1 MEKTPQEI
9 EREAL
14 DKLRDGIEDF
24 HLILKSIAHLMENEP
39 VKFKLAIKM
48 LK

>member
-1 MEKTPQEI
+1 MEKTAQEI

-14 DKLRDGIEDF
+14 DKLRNGVEDF
-24 HLILKSIAHLMENEP
+24 HLILKTIADLMENEP

>member
-9 EREAL
+9 ERESLA
-14 DKLRDGIEDF
+14 KLRDGIEDF
-24 HLILKSIAHLMENEP
+24 HLVLKSIADLMENEP
-39 VKFKLAIKM
+39 IKFKLAIKM